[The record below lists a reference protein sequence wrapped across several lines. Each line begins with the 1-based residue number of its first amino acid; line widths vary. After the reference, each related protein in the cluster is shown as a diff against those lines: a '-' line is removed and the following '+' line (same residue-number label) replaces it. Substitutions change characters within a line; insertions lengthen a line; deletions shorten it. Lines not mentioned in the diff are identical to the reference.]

1 MTPLRAA
8 LFDFDGT
15 LCDSIA
21 TIIRLVQLA
30 CEEIGVPVPTTS
42 TIRGNIG
49 RGFENLAEDY
59 TGGDDQL
66 AAQLFQTYRQINSRE
81 IAAGQRQP
89 EPLYDGAREALASL
103 QAEGW
108 LTGIVTNKGRAG
120 LDYLLE
126 AHNLKPLLDVSLTV
140 DEVTP
145 KPAPD
150 MALEA
155 MRRLGSEKLDT
166 LLIGD
171 TEIDAGCAANAGIG
185 FVGVGWDCHGSA
197 VLETAGARAIL
208 PDFDQLP
215 LRLEQ
220 ALGAR

>member
-1 MTPLRAA
+1 MTKLRAA

-30 CEEIGVPVPTTS
+30 CEEIGVPVPIAS

-59 TGGDDQL
+59 TGGDEQL
-66 AAQLFQTYRQINSRE
+66 ATRLFQTYRQINSRE
-81 IAAGQRQP
+81 IAAGHRQP
-89 EPLYDGAREALASL
+89 EPLYDGAKEALTSL
-103 QAEGW
+103 QAGGW

-126 AHNLKPLLDVSLTV
+126 AHHLKPLLDVSLTV

-155 MRRLGSEKLDT
+155 MRRLGSEKMDT

-171 TEIDAGCAANAGIG
+171 TQIDAGCAANAGIG
-185 FVGVGWDCHGSA
+185 FIGVGWGCHGSA
-197 VLETAGARAIL
+197 VLDAAGARAIL
-208 PDFDQLP
+208 PDFDHLP
-215 LRLEQ
+215 ERLEQ
-220 ALGAR
+220 ALGRV

>member
-30 CEEIGVPVPTTS
+30 CEEIGVPVPAAS
-42 TIRGNIG
+42 TIRSNIG

-59 TGGDDQL
+59 TGGDNQL
-66 AAQLFQTYRQINSRE
+66 AGQLFQTYRQINSRE
-81 IAAGQRQP
+81 IAGGQRQP
-89 EPLYDGAREALASL
+89 EPLFEGAREALASL

-171 TEIDAGCAANAGIG
+171 TQIDAGCAANAGIG
-185 FVGVGWDCHGSA
+185 FVGVGWGCHGRDL
-197 VLETAGARAIL
+197 LEAAGARSIL
-208 PDFDQLP
+208 PDLDHLP
-215 LRLEQ
+215 ERLEE
-220 ALGAR
+220 ALGRV